1 LGLGGPARAEPGAEA
16 TAVAKARAHFERG
29 HAAYQAGR
37 LEEAATELARAYELA
52 PSPELEFNLARVYER
67 MGEAEPAIRHYRAY
81 LAGDAVAPGE
91 RAQIEERIRALHAL
105 VARQQA
111 QVKAPP
117 PSSDAL
123 TAEARAFFERGL
135 ALFRRKQ
142 YAAALEAFAAARRF
156 VPLPELAYNLALTS
170 ERLGRSGEAVDHYR
184 AYLRESQRP
193 ADGESVRM
201 RIKALLAPQSASAK
215 SAR

>member
-1 LGLGGPARAEPGAEA
+1 VAEPS
-16 TAVAKARAHFERG
+16 AVAKARGHFERG
-29 HAAYQAGR
+29 NAAYEAGR
-37 LEEAATELARAYELA
+37 LKEAASEFAQARELA

-67 MGEAEPAIRHYRAY
+67 MGEAEAAIRHYRAY
-81 LAGDAVAPGE
+81 LSGAAVAPGE
-91 RAQIEERIRALHAL
+91 RRQIEERIGALQAL
-105 VARQQA
+105 LSRQQA

-170 ERLGRSGEAVDHYR
+170 ERLGRSEEAIDHYR
-184 AYLRESQRP
+184 TYLREARRP
-193 ADGESVRM
+193 EDEESIRT
-201 RIKALLAPQSASAK
+201 RIKALQSARPADK
-215 SAR
+215 GGR